1 VERYIYPQTVVL
13 VTYHN
18 KNPTQCVGLVQSG
31 HASSHQNVTCSCHD
45 IAANCP
51 VGAQQ

>member
-1 VERYIYPQTVVL
+1 MCPSGTTCL
-13 VTYHN
+13 PTDC

-51 VGAQQ
+51 VGVQQ